1 MQAGT
6 PRQLLRPTAHRA
18 PGSPVPGP
26 GAGGRHSRR
35 PIGIRERAFDY
46 VVTVTVRTRP
56 TGRAKN
62 YDVSFRY
69 SEIRRPAG
77 RRKNIMMCHFDIL
90 KMHRRFDG
98 MIGVREDLVKL
109 LARS

>member
-1 MQAGT
+1 MLSYNWSVLGGEDGGKPTIWYPFQFG
-6 PRQLLRPTAHRA
+6 LLENHFLVA
-18 PGSPVPGP
+18 V
-26 GAGGRHSRR
+26 
-35 PIGIRERAFDY
+35 RECAFDY

-69 SEIRRPAG
+69 SEIRRPVG
-77 RRKNIMMCHFDIL
+77 QRKNIMMCHFNIL

>member
-1 MQAGT
+1 MFFSG
-6 PRQLLRPTAHRA
+6 LY
-18 PGSPVPGP
+18 V
-26 GAGGRHSRR
+26 
-35 PIGIRERAFDY
+35 RERAFDY